1 MGVQD
6 ECFWRGESW
15 LTQSVGLERLYPD
28 LETFFR
34 DHLNVRNAGIDHL
47 IMEAAA
53 VPTLPQPA
61 LPRIQRLFLALEY
74 HVKAHGLSEDQ
85 KKALLSTKMFPT
97 TSTATDETYEYLSSA
112 TVNDHW
118 LIADRSY
125 FREPFQSLISVLAFG
140 AEFILKIMHLLV
152 KLGLKNRFLSDLA
165 VSTTEA
171 HGNTHLNENLSHSYR
186 SRGKYLFRYVLM
198 S

>member
-1 MGVQD
+1 MSQD

-15 LTQSVGLERLYPD
+15 LTQSVCLERLYPD
-28 LETFFR
+28 LETLFCS
-34 DHLNVRNAGIDHL
+34 HLNVRNAGIDHL
-47 IMEAAA
+47 IKEAAA

-61 LPRIQRLFLALEY
+61 LPQIQRLFLALEY
-74 HVKAHGLSEDQ
+74 HFKVHGLSEDQ
-85 KKALLSTKMFPT
+85 KKALLNTKMFPI

-112 TVNDHW
+112 TAKDHW

-125 FREPFQSLISVLAFG
+125 FREPFQSLIPVLAFR
-140 AEFILKIMHLLV
+140 AEFIFKIMDLLIQ
-152 KLGLKNRFLSDLA
+152 LGFKNRFLSDLA

-171 HGNTHLNENLSHSYR
+171 HGSTHLDENLSHSYR
-186 SRGKYLFRYVLM
+186 SRGKYFFRYVLV